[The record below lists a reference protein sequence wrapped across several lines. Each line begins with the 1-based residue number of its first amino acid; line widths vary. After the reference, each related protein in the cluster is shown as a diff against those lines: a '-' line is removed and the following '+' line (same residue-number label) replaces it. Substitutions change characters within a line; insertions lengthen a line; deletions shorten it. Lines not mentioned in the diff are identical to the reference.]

1 MPADRNQTGDNP
13 DTPAMLPRAI
23 TAGLIVASAIAIFG
37 FTTLTGRALGMPE
50 KMTAAIIALGVIAG
64 LLHVFG
70 VVPAQRQLRA
80 FASPVVAWPVM
91 AAGIVALLSS

>member
-1 MPADRNQTGDNP
+1 MPADRKETDNQ
-13 DTPAMLPRAI
+13 DTPTVLPRAI

-37 FTTLTGRALGMPE
+37 FTALTGRDLGLPE

-64 LLHVFG
+64 LLHLFA

-80 FASPVVAWPVM
+80 FASPVFAWPVM
-91 AAGIVALLSS
+91 AAGIVALLSP